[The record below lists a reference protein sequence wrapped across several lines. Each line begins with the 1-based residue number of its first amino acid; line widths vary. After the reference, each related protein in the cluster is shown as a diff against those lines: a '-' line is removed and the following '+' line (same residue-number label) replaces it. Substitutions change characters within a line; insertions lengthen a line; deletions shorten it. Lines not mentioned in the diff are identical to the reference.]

1 MGNSASDKS
10 NVIAR
15 STPERA
21 KRAEGCD
28 EAISDLLED
37 YELQRVTR
45 NDAQPTNV
53 RDYTITIP
61 RRKLLLILP
70 CESDKLVM
78 MNVI

>member
-1 MGNSASDKS
+1 MSNQCNVPNFLCLVLIHMGNSASDKS

-45 NDAQPTNV
+45 NDAQPTDV
-53 RDYTITIP
+53 RDYTITAT
-61 RRKLLLILP
+61 
-70 CESDKLVM
+70 
-78 MNVI
+78 